1 MALLPVYSLLGH
13 PRPASRERHELRVG
27 IGHPQACPP
36 AWGRVA
42 AAVAPS
48 HSFRGRPF
56 CPYFLS
62 LLHTEQQWKERDLG
76 VSRPMAHPTRTST
89 ALSCF
94 LLPLWRRHTP
104 ASCPSCS
111 SVQVISFTYLYFLY
125 TTEIKSDFYKNVSV
139 AILLSGPPSLAWLL
153 PSHLS

>member
-62 LLHTEQQWKERDLG
+62 LLHTKQQWKERDLG

-89 ALSCF
+89 ALSSAGGHLRLRPSSASVLRCP
-94 LLPLWRRHTP
+94 LP
-104 ASCPSCS
+104 AG
-111 SVQVISFTYLYFLY
+111 
-125 TTEIKSDFYKNVSV
+125 
-139 AILLSGPPSLAWLL
+139 LS
-153 PSHLS
+153 